1 MASVYAEIQRVRS
14 SQPGQVMGALGWRR
28 VAVNQRRGSEK
39 RKQLFV
45 GNKEQET
52 EKGKSC
58 KGGGGRVVHVVTHLI
73 FKIKRCI

>member
-1 MASVYAEIQRVRS
+1 
-14 SQPGQVMGALGWRR
+14 MGALGWRR

-52 EKGKSC
+52 ERVRAA
-58 KGGGGRVVHVVTHLI
+58 KGGGGRVVRSYSFNFQDQEMHLDADR
-73 FKIKRCI
+73 KD